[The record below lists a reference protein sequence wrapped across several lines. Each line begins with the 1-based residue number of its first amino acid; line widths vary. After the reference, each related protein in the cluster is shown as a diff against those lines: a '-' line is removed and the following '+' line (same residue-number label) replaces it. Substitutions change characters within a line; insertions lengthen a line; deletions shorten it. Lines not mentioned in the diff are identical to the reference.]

1 MRYCID
7 WVPFS

>member
-7 WVPFS
+7 FQ